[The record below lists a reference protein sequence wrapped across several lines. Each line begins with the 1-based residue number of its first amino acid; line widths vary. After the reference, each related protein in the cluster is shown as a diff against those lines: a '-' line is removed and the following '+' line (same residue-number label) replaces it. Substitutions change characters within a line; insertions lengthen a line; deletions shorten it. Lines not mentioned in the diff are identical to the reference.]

1 MFVPMFEQSAPDALL
16 SAISS
21 RDFAAFAR
29 CFAPTAQ
36 ARLSLPRGPELQSG
50 KHDIARRFEGWFRAA
65 TDFEVLDTGCEP
77 VGPRYRLNWRF
88 RLSRDGVSHEVI
100 EQVAFVNHGPDGIT
114 DIDLLCS
121 GFLRDD
127 QPAPANVFDAA
138 AMGCADGLAQEFRS
152 RLDGIGVGE
161 SLTVI
166 VSDPAAKED
175 LPSLVRMMGQTVTSC
190 ELAPG
195 NRLAVTVEKRHE

>member
-1 MFVPMFEQSAPDALL
+1 MFEQSAPDALL

-29 CFAPTAQ
+29 CLAPTAQ

-50 KHDIARRFEGWFRAA
+50 RHDIARRFEGWFAPA

-88 RLSRDGVSHEVI
+88 RLSRHGVSHEVI
-100 EQVAFVNHGPDGIT
+100 EQVAFVSHGPDGIT

-127 QPAPANVFDAA
+127 QPAPMNVFDAA
-138 AMGCADGLAQEFRS
+138 AMGCADGLAQQFRG
-152 RLDGIGVGE
+152 RLDDIGVGE

-190 ELAPG
+190 ELVPG